1 VINGDPNTGIQQIG
15 GADTFSI
22 VTAGS
27 ERLRI
32 GTDGNIGINTASTS
46 TAKAAVGGTISGTG
60 ANFIILATVT
70 AQSPVTTLNGYYT
83 QPSVASDCTLSSL
96 AHFAASQ
103 GTISGTVSSQVG
115 FYVISSLTGGANN
128 FGFRADLTSGT
139 GRWNFYAH
147 GNAQNYFAGNV
158 GIGASRTA
166 PATALDVNGDVTI
179 TDKIIHSGD
188 TNTAIRFADNDTVTV
203 ETAGSERVRVDSSGN
218 VGIHTTSPTAKLDIS
233 GDTLRL
239 RTARTPASAGAAGNA
254 GDICWDADYLYVCTA
269 TNTWRR
275 IAHSTW

>member
-1 VINGDPNTGIQQIG
+1 VAI
-15 GADTFSI
+15 S
-22 VTAGS
+22 TAGV
-27 ERLRI
+27 ERVRVGSTGFVGVGSAPSSVYRFLIDGDVSAASGGVFQTRGVI
-32 GTDGNIGINTASTS
+32 QSGAATFLGISSAPTIASGATLTNLYHFYATAGTFTGTATNQ
-46 TAKAAVGGTISGTG
+46 SGFYADSALTG
-60 ANFIILATVT
+60 ATSNYGFRGIIA
-70 AQSPVTTLNGYYT
+70 
-83 QPSVASDCTLSSL
+83 
-96 AHFAASQ
+96 AAS
-103 GTISGTVSSQVG
+103 
-115 FYVISSLTGGANN
+115 
-128 FGFRADLTSGT
+128 
-139 GRWNFYAH
+139 GRWNVYMD
-147 GNAQNYFAGNV
+147 GTAQNYFAGNV
-158 GIGASRTA
+158 GIGASRTT